1 MKTGAGR
8 KNSLAPS
15 PFIACTTFLPPL
27 LRAGRRRYRVK
38 QRVLKAHK
46 RCDLTHG
53 KDRVIA
59 HGGYEERES
68 KIGERILSGMQ
79 ETIWSGA
86 QA

>member
-1 MKTGAGR
+1 M
-8 KNSLAPS
+8 
-15 PFIACTTFLPPL
+15 
-27 LRAGRRRYRVK
+27 K